1 MPTRTRPSGSPR
13 CRTVGIDIGGTS
25 VRAALVDD
33 SGHILAATR
42 APTPAGGDPEQLAET
57 LARLVT
63 EISGQAAV
71 TVPTIGVAL
80 PGIRDAETGVMQRA
94 VNLPRLEGV
103 NVRELLE
110 RALRRPVYLE
120 TDVNAAGWAQWR
132 ASAPLPRRFVYLSL
146 GTGVGGCVILDGE
159 IVRHTH
165 DGAGHFGHLVVDT
178 APNAPSCGCGG
189 RGCLEAITS
198 RPPSAEAAARDEWTT
213 KAANALALG
222 LLHIAHLYAPDTIVL
237 GGGVVEHHPE
247 LVPRTQS
254 AFDVLRTTLAPEQM
268 NIQTAPLPT
277 DRAGVTGAAL
287 LALQSAAEP

>member
-1 MPTRTRPSGSPR
+1 MPARTRRSGSPR
-13 CRTVGIDIGGTS
+13 SRAVGIDIGGTS
-25 VRAALVDD
+25 VRAALVDN
-33 SGHILAATR
+33 SAHILAATR
-42 APTPAGGDPEQLAET
+42 APTPPGGNPEQLAET
-57 LARLVT
+57 LARLVV
-63 EISGQAAV
+63 EIPGQAAA
-71 TVPTIGVAL
+71 TIPTIGVAL
-80 PGIRDAETGVMQRA
+80 PGIRDAETDVMQRA

-110 RALRRPVYLE
+110 HALHRPVYLE

-132 ASAPLPRRFVYLSL
+132 ASTPLPRRFAYLSL

-178 APNAPSCGCGG
+178 ARDAAPCGCGG

-222 LLHIAHLYAPDTIVL
+222 LLQIAHLYAPDTIML
-237 GGGVVEHHPE
+237 GGGVLEHHPE

-254 AFDVLRTTLAPEQM
+254 AFDALRSTLVPEQM
-268 NIQTAPLPT
+268 TIQAAPLPA
-277 DRAGVTGAAL
+277 DEAGVIGVAL
-287 LALQSAAEP
+287 LALATSVRA